1 MTMHRRHFLLGG
13 MTMASALAVGACGT
27 DEDDPVTGPSG
38 TDGGPTGAGADE
50 EEAAPRVEVLR
61 LAGSDSGFPSPFAYM
76 RGPGFIRASLIY
88 DTLVWKDS
96 TGEILPWLA
105 ESFEESADGLTH
117 TFTLRPDIL
126 WHDGEPLT
134 AQDVAFTFQYF
145 GEQTISPQ
153 IIVQPLPG
161 IEEVVAVD
169 DQTVEFRL
177 ATPLAEFYGLGGVG
191 SVLIVPE
198 HIWSTVPEAAM
209 ATDPAVLV
217 GSGPYLLESYAEGE
231 GSYVYTANDDY
242 FLGAPFVSRL
252 EFSNIDDALGG
263 VSAGELDFAAAT
275 GVVPAVLESFEAN
288 PELTVLDAPVGNLGS
303 GLYWNIARGGALA
316 DVAFR
321 HACALA
327 IDRDDLVERLHGG
340 NAQPGNP
347 GWIPPD
353 NPFFVDV
360 EQYDFDPDAAEA
372 MLDAAGYVREGDGVR
387 EGPDGQPLAFTLS
400 VTNSVTNPVTPLVE
414 LVVGALGTIG
424 VELTPEALDTPTFN
438 QLVIA
443 GESEMSII
451 SFGGM
456 NTDHAPSYLFDVYSS
471 ETNRTQH
478 AQGYVNAE
486 VDELCA
492 LQETQTDV
500 EERMETVAEIQEL
513 VAEDLPLLPLVYPF
527 GFGVFNPSAFDQW
540 YFTVGGVGGTV
551 PTVENKQ
558 VFITGRQTGVEIRP
572 TE

>member
-1 MTMHRRHFLLGG
+1 MMHRRHFLFGG
-13 MTMASALAVGACGT
+13 MTMAGAVAVGACAS
-27 DEDDPVTGPSG
+27 DEEDPVSGPQG
-38 TDGGPTGAGADE
+38 TDGTSGTTGAED

-76 RGPGFIRASLIY
+76 RGPGFIRATMIY

-105 ESFEESADGLTH
+105 ESFEESDDGLTH

-134 AQDVAFTFQYF
+134 ADDVAFTFQYF
-145 GEQTISPQ
+145 RDQTISPQ

-169 DQTVEFRL
+169 DLTVEFRL
-177 ATPLAEFYGLGGVG
+177 ATPLAEFFGLGGVG

-198 HIWSTVPEAAM
+198 HIWSTVPEAGA

-217 GSGPYLLESYAEGE
+217 GSGPYRLESYTQGG

-242 FLGAPFVSRL
+242 FLGAPFVGRL
-252 EFSNIDDALGG
+252 EFSDIDDALAG
-263 VSAGELDFAAAT
+263 VSAGELDFAAAS
-275 GVVPAVLESFEAN
+275 GVVPAVLESVEAN
-288 PELTVLDAPVGNLGS
+288 PELTVLDAPVGNSGS

-316 DVAFR
+316 DVVFR
-321 HACALA
+321 QACAMA

-353 NPFFVDV
+353 NPFHVEV
-360 EQYDFDPDAAEA
+360 EQYAFDVEAAEA
-372 MLDAAGYVREGDGVR
+372 MLDDAGYTREGDGVR
-387 EGPDGQPLAFTLS
+387 QGPDGQPLAFTL
-400 VTNSVTNPVTPLVE
+400 SVTNPVTPLVE
-414 LVVGALGTIG
+414 LVVGALGAIG

-438 QLVIA
+438 QRVIA

-456 NTDHAPSYLFDVYSS
+456 NSDHAPSYLFDVYSS

-478 AQGYVNAE
+478 AQGYVNPE

-513 VAEDLPLLPLVYPF
+513 VADDLPLLPLVYPF
-527 GFGVFNPSAFDQW
+527 SFGVFNPSAFDQW
-540 YFTVGGVGGTV
+540 YFTEGGVGGTV
-551 PTVENKQ
+551 PTIENKQ

-572 TE
+572 FE

>member
-1 MTMHRRHFLLGG
+1 MMHRRHFLIGG
-13 MTMASALAVGACGT
+13 MSVAGAVAVGACA
-27 DEDDPVTGPSG
+27 DNEEDATTGPPGSEGGRADG
-38 TDGGPTGAGADE
+38 TAPEG

-61 LAGSDSGFPSPFAYM
+61 LSGSDSGFPSPFAYM

-117 TFTLRPDIL
+117 TFTLRPDIR

-153 IIVQPLPG
+153 VIIQPLPG

-169 DQTVEFRL
+169 DLTVEFRL
-177 ATPLAEFYGLGGVG
+177 ATPLAAFYGLGGAG

-198 HIWSTVPEAAM
+198 HIWSAVPEAAT

-231 GSYVYTANDDY
+231 GSYVYTANEEY

-252 EFSNIDDALGG
+252 EFSDVDDALAGL
-263 VSAGELDFAAAT
+263 SAGELDLASVS

-288 PELTVLDAPVGNLGS
+288 PEFTVLEAPPGNFGS
-303 GLYWNIARGGALA
+303 GLFWNLARGGALA

-321 HACALA
+321 DACALA

-347 GWIPPD
+347 GWIPAG
-353 NPFFVDV
+353 NPFHVDV
-360 EQYDFDPDAAEA
+360 EQYDFDVEAAEA
-372 MLDAAGYVREGDGVR
+372 MLDDAGYTREGDGVR
-387 EGPDGQPLAFTLS
+387 QGPDGQPLAFTL
-400 VTNSVTNPVTPLVE
+400 SVTNPVTPLVE
-414 LVVGALGTIG
+414 LVVGALGAIG
-424 VELTPEALDTPTFN
+424 VELTPEALDPPTFN
-438 QLVIA
+438 QRVIA

-451 SFGGM
+451 GFGGM
-456 NTDHAPSYLFDVYSS
+456 NTDHAASYLLQVYSS
-471 ETNRTQH
+471 ETRTTQH
-478 AQGYVNAE
+478 AQGYANPE
-486 VDELCA
+486 VDELTA
-492 LQETQTDV
+492 LQDTQIDV
-500 EERMETVAEIQEL
+500 EERMETVAQIQEL
-513 VAEDLPLLPLVYPF
+513 IAADLPLLPLVYPD
-527 GFGVFNPSAFDQW
+527 GFGVFNPAAFDQW
-540 YFTVGGVGGTV
+540 YFTEGGVGGTV
-551 PTVENKQ
+551 PTIENKQ

-572 TE
+572 FE